1 VPFAYP
7 VSLELRGRRAVV
19 VGDEAVALGKVD
31 GLLAAGA
38 RVTVIAE
45 GPDAELGR
53 LEHDDRV
60 RVHRRGFEPSDLDG
74 ALLCVATDP
83 DRAVR
88 SAIYREAQARN
99 VLVNMV
105 DDIPRCDFA
114 APAIV
119 RRGDLVIAVST
130 AGRSPALAR
139 RLREDLEERYG
150 PEWVDVVEVLGTA
163 RDATLPALPDVG
175 DRARRWRTALDLD
188 EVVDLVRQDRA
199 EEARDRLVRRLLD
212 GAEQAAEPVGAPA

>member
-1 VPFAYP
+1 MPFAYP

-19 VGDEAVALGKVD
+19 IGDEAVALGKVEP
-31 GLLAAGA
+31 LLGAGA
-38 RVTVIAE
+38 RVRVVAR
-45 GPDAELGR
+45 GPQQILDR
-53 LEHDDRV
+53 LEREDRV
-60 RVHRRGFEPSDLDG
+60 DVHRRGFEPRDLDG

-130 AGRSPALAR
+130 GGRSPALAR
-139 RLREDLEERYG
+139 RLREELEIRYG
-150 PEWVDVVEVLGTA
+150 PEWVDVLEVLGTA
-163 RDATLPALPDVG
+163 RDATLSALPDVG
-175 DRARRWRTALDLD
+175 DRARRWRRALDLD
-188 EVVDLVRQDRA
+188 EVLDLVRQGRS
-199 EEARDRLVRRLLD
+199 EAARELLVRRLLE
-212 GAEQAAEPVGAPA
+212 GVESEAEPVGVRA

>member
-1 VPFAYP
+1 LPFAYP
-7 VSLELRGRRAVV
+7 VCLELRGRRAVV

-38 RVTVIAE
+38 RVTVVAR
-45 GPDAELGR
+45 GPDAELDR
-53 LEHDDRV
+53 LEGNDRV

-74 ALLCVATDP
+74 AVLCVATDP

-99 VLVNMV
+99 ILVNMV

-119 RRGDLVIAVST
+119 RRGDLMIAVST
-130 AGRSPALAR
+130 GGRSPALAR

-150 PEWVDVVEVLGTA
+150 PEWVDVLELLGMA
-163 RDATLPALPDVG
+163 RDATLPALPEVG
-175 DRARRWRTALDLD
+175 DRARRWRSALDLD
-188 EVVDLVRQDRA
+188 EVLHLVRQGRA
-199 EEARDRLVRRLLD
+199 DEARERLVRRLMD
-212 GAEQAAEPVGAPA
+212 DAETKPEPMGAPA